1 MDEATKFINIGIVFN
16 KAGEVLMIRRVKE
29 ETGIGGAVLKWAFPG
44 GKQRLVESRNDC
56 VKREILM
63 ETGYDVK
70 PTRQISLRKHPQI
83 DMFIAYHLCTLLAEE
98 PIAKPSEP
106 HEVAEVKWVKK
117 NETEKLITTDIDP
130 GVRKELGLAIKA

>member
-1 MDEATKFINIGIVFN
+1 MEEATKFINIGIVFN

-29 ETGIGGAVLKWAFPG
+29 ETGVGGAVLKWAFPG
-44 GKQRLVESRNDC
+44 GKQRLTESRGDC

-83 DMFIAYHLCTLLAEE
+83 DMFIAYHLCTLLSENQ
-98 PIAKPSEP
+98 IAKPNEP
-106 HEVAEVKWVKK
+106 HEVAEIKWVKK
-117 NETEKLITTDIDP
+117 SEIEKLVTTDIDP